1 VNLDK
6 GDFAGRPEL
15 LWQHEDGTGPRLVG
29 LQPVDGSVVPP
40 EASQIV
46 ANGRILG
53 RITSSRMSPTLNRS
67 VCLAQI
73 DAAHATAGTEVTVQ
87 LPDGRP
93 ITARV
98 TAQPA
103 HLDPEGRRLRHRSD
117 APAAPEYDGGSPV
130 ARSAVTLPATGAG
143 SEPGVTLADA
153 GPLAALT
160 VRAPSEGAVGT
171 MLGTGFGRAVR
182 NVHGD
187 LVVGSGPGEWLVL
200 AEPGALDALHTR
212 LEELASSGEFVTV
225 VDLTHGRA
233 LLRLRGERS
242 ADLLA
247 TVCAIDLADD
257 AVPDGAALRTSI
269 GTIVTDIVRDDQGA
283 APSYLL
289 HCERSSGQYLA
300 EVLLDA
306 GARPIL
312 SSER

>member
-1 VNLDK
+1 
-6 GDFAGRPEL
+6 
-15 LWQHEDGTGPRLVG
+15 
-29 LQPVDGSVVPP
+29 
-40 EASQIV
+40 
-46 ANGRILG
+46 
-53 RITSSRMSPTLNRS
+53 
-67 VCLAQI
+67 
-73 DAAHATAGTEVTVQ
+73 
-87 LPDGRP
+87 
-93 ITARV
+93 
-98 TAQPA
+98 
-103 HLDPEGRRLRHRSD
+103 
-117 APAAPEYDGGSPV
+117 
-130 ARSAVTLPATGAG
+130 
-143 SEPGVTLADA
+143 
-153 GPLAALT
+153 
-160 VRAPSEGAVGT
+160 

-200 AEPGALDALHTR
+200 TEPGALDALHTW

-257 AVPDGAALRTSI
+257 AVPNGAALRTSI

-306 GARPIL
+306 GARPVP
-312 SSER
+312 SSPR